1 MLSVG
6 PRSPLARYTGAMISR
21 RVFCTLAAGSS
32 LPRGQAQ
39 GPTEIKIDDLKQ
51 KYDKGAKLF
60 YLDVREPKE
69 LEDLGT
75 LKGFVNIPL
84 SQVEARMSEIPKDRP
99 VVVY

>member
-1 MLSVG
+1 MVLN
-6 PRSPLARYTGAMISR
+6 R
-21 RVFCTLAAGSS
+21 RAFCTLATGAS
-32 LPRGQAQ
+32 LLRAQAP

-51 KYDKGAKLF
+51 KYDKGDKLF

>member
-1 MLSVG
+1 MLNR
-6 PRSPLARYTGAMISR
+6 RS
-21 RVFCTLAAGSS
+21 FCTLAAGAS
-32 LPRGQAQ
+32 LLRAQAQ
-39 GPTEIKIDDLKQ
+39 APTEIKIDDLKQ
-51 KYDKGAKLF
+51 KYDKGEKLF

-84 SQVEARMSEIPKDRP
+84 SQVEARMGEIPKDRP

>member
-1 MLSVG
+1 MLN
-6 PRSPLARYTGAMISR
+6 R
-21 RVFCTLAAGSS
+21 RVFCTLAAGAS
-32 LPRGQAQ
+32 LPRAQAQ
-39 GPTEIKIDDLKQ
+39 SPSEIKIEDLKQ
-51 KYDKGAKLF
+51 KYDKGEKLF

-84 SQVEARMSEIPKDRP
+84 SQVEARLGEIPKDRP

>member
-1 MLSVG
+1 ML
-6 PRSPLARYTGAMISR
+6 SR
-21 RVFCTLAAGSS
+21 RVFCTLAAGTS
-32 LPRGQAQ
+32 LLRAQ
-39 GPTEIKIDDLKQ
+39 SLGPSEIKIDDLKQ
-51 KYDKGAKLF
+51 KYDKGEKLF

-84 SQVEARMSEIPKDRP
+84 SQVEARMGEIPKDRP

>member
-1 MLSVG
+1 MLN
-6 PRSPLARYTGAMISR
+6 RRY
-21 RVFCTLAAGSS
+21 FCGLAAGVS
-32 LPRGQAQ
+32 LLRAQAK
-39 GPTEIKIDDLKQ
+39 GPTEIKIEDLKRRH
-51 KYDKGAKLF
+51 DKGEKLF

-84 SQVEARMSEIPKDRP
+84 SQVEARMGEIPKDRA